1 MRYPVARVVLLPVS
15 GKTTQAQDRFAA
27 AAVCLPELHIV
38 KCARGAWRM
47 PFFAQKEILIR
58 NLGGLLPQCHDIV
71 ARLGFFRSDRS
82 GAARSTGHSV
92 ARLYPCPE
100 CPGSAGKDAG
110 SRWVQKY
117 RTFDVCA
124 PGYVPGCVYAAWR
137 CAVAHAATE
146 CNPSLP

>member
-1 MRYPVARVVLLPVS
+1 MVLLPVS

-71 ARLGFFRSDRS
+71 ARLGFSALTGRALHDLQAILSR
-82 GAARSTGHSV
+82 GCTPARNAPAAQARTPGPDGYRSTGLLTYAPRGMFPAVFMPPGGALWRTRRQSV
-92 ARLYPCPE
+92 TRLY
-100 CPGSAGKDAG
+100 
-110 SRWVQKY
+110 R
-117 RTFDVCA
+117 
-124 PGYVPGCVYAAWR
+124 
-137 CAVAHAATE
+137 
-146 CNPSLP
+146 NPL